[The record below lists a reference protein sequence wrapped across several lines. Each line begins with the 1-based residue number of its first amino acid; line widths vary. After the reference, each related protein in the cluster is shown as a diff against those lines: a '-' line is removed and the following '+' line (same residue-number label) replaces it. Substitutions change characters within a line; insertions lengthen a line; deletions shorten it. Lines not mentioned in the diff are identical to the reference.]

1 MGVTQRQ
8 TQQLQPR
15 RLREWVPGSSL
26 LQTSNFSFLQL
37 PNSKTNQPVKMA
49 MSKIR
54 QNYHEDCEALINKQI
69 NMEFYASYVY
79 LSMSSFFNRDDQAL
93 HGFAEHFKKE
103 SNEERGHGMKLM
115 EYQTKRGG
123 RVVFQDIAKPTTMD
137 WGSPLEAMEAALE
150 LEKTVNQSLLDIHKV
165 AGDKGDGHLCD
176 FLESEYLSEQVEGIK
191 AVGDLITKMKR
202 AGDGLGLHIIDKEM
216 GSQFSKTCNTKPQL
230 AAIRLTDWI

>member
-1 MGVTQRQ
+1 
-8 TQQLQPR
+8 
-15 RLREWVPGSSL
+15 
-26 LQTSNFSFLQL
+26 
-37 PNSKTNQPVKMA
+37 MA
-49 MSKIR
+49 VSKIR

-93 HGFAEHFKKE
+93 HGFADHFKKE
-103 SNEERGHGMKLM
+103 SNEERAHAMKFM

-176 FLESEYLSEQVEGIK
+176 FLESEYLTEQVEGIK

-216 GSQFSKTCNTKPQL
+216 GS
-230 AAIRLTDWI
+230 

>member
-103 SNEERGHGMKLM
+103 LNEERAHGMKLM
-115 EYQTKRGG
+115 EYQTKRAAASSSRTSPSPPRWTGAA
-123 RVVFQDIAKPTTMD
+123 RWKPWRPRSSLRRRSTRACSTSTR
-137 WGSPLEAMEAALE
+137 WPGTRA
-150 LEKTVNQSLLDIHKV
+150 TVTCATSSSQS
-165 AGDKGDGHLCD
+165 
-176 FLESEYLSEQVEGIK
+176 
-191 AVGDLITKMKR
+191 T
-202 AGDGLGLHIIDKEM
+202 
-216 GSQFSKTCNTKPQL
+216 
-230 AAIRLTDWI
+230 

>member
-1 MGVTQRQ
+1 MGVAQRQ

-37 PNSKTNQPVKMA
+37 PNSKTNNPVKMA
-49 MSKIR
+49 VSKIR

-79 LSMSSFFNRDDQAL
+79 LSMSFFFNRDDQAL
-93 HGFAEHFKKE
+93 HGFADHFKKE
-103 SNEERGHGMKLM
+103 SNEERAHAMKFM
-115 EYQTKRGG
+115 
-123 RVVFQDIAKPTTMD
+123 
-137 WGSPLEAMEAALE
+137 E

-176 FLESEYLSEQVEGIK
+176 FLESEYLTEQVEGIK
-191 AVGDLITKMKR
+191 A
-202 AGDGLGLHIIDKEM
+202 
-216 GSQFSKTCNTKPQL
+216 
-230 AAIRLTDWI
+230 

>member
-1 MGVTQRQ
+1 MG
-8 TQQLQPR
+8 
-15 RLREWVPGSSL
+15 SCSL
-26 LQTSNFSFLQL
+26 GDSESGYQAPPCYKLQTFLFFNF

-93 HGFAEHFKKE
+93 HGFADHFKKE
-103 SNEERGHGMKLM
+103 SNDERAHGMKLM
-115 EYQTKRGG
+115 EYQIKRGG
-123 RVVFQDIAKPTTMD
+123 RVVFQDIPKP
-137 WGSPLEAMEAALE
+137 
-150 LEKTVNQSLLDIHKV
+150 

-176 FLESEYLSEQVEGIK
+176 FLESEYLTEQVEGIK

-216 GSQFSKTCNTKPQL
+216 GS
-230 AAIRLTDWI
+230 

>member
-8 TQQLQPR
+8 TEQLQPR

-79 LSMSSFFNRDDQAL
+79 LSM
-93 HGFAEHFKKE
+93 
-103 SNEERGHGMKLM
+103 KLM

-176 FLESEYLSEQVEGIK
+176 FLESEYLAEQVEGIK
-191 AVGDLITKMKR
+191 AVGDLIVKMKR

-216 GSQFSKTCNTKPQL
+216 GS
-230 AAIRLTDWI
+230 

>member
-1 MGVTQRQ
+1 MGVKQRQ
-8 TQQLQPR
+8 TWELQPR

-93 HGFAEHFKKE
+93 HGFADHFKKE
-103 SNEERGHGMKLM
+103 SNDERAHGMKLM

-123 RVVFQDIAKPTTMD
+123 RVVFQDIAKPTTM
-137 WGSPLEAMEAALE
+137 EAMEAALE

-165 AGDKGDGHLCD
+165 AGDKG
-176 FLESEYLSEQVEGIK
+176 
-191 AVGDLITKMKR
+191 
-202 AGDGLGLHIIDKEM
+202 
-216 GSQFSKTCNTKPQL
+216 
-230 AAIRLTDWI
+230 